1 MPPRMLA
8 IIRQFHDVAY
18 VRLDDGEC
26 LDKFDVGQGLRQG
39 CVLAPLLFN
48 MFCTAVLRVGDKRF
62 LADAAITDS
71 MVQLQRKK
79 EKGEKKGTSRT
90 GKFDGRRG
98 KNEEEVQRLW
108 GMLCA
113 DDAGVVSRSSMER
126 MMTVIVTACSA
137 FGLAVSKAKTELCA
151 CKPKARERCRSPSMQ
166 PASAMLDRFPC
177 GPCRLQAY
185 CCCPCTLGLSLL
197 SIRRQA
203 KEIETGARAVMS
215 SVNENLEARR
225 KEVRFDLKR
234 KWCQAWVQ
242 VEYGASVSSSNLALP
257 TEAAVAT
264 SSQPITKA
272 FVGGGRAETA
282 PGVVRGVEGGYRG
295 SGDGRSRGGL
305 RSGAEEKEES
315 RNHVI

>member
-1 MPPRMLA
+1 M
-8 IIRQFHDVAY
+8 
-18 VRLDDGEC
+18 
-26 LDKFDVGQGLRQG
+26 
-39 CVLAPLLFN
+39 
-48 MFCTAVLRVGDKRF
+48 
-62 LADAAITDS
+62 
-71 MVQLQRKK
+71 
-79 EKGEKKGTSRT
+79 
-90 GKFDGRRG
+90 
-98 KNEEEVQRLW
+98 
-108 GMLCA
+108 
-113 DDAGVVSRSSMER
+113 
-126 MMTVIVTACSA
+126 
-137 FGLAVSKAKTELCA
+137 
-151 CKPKARERCRSPSMQ
+151 
-166 PASAMLDRFPC
+166 
-177 GPCRLQAY
+177 
-185 CCCPCTLGLSLL
+185 
-197 SIRRQA
+197 
-203 KEIETGARAVMS
+203 MS